1 MTPGRTLIEAAV
13 PLAAGSACL
22 WCIRPARRLSYP
34 AGVLAAAS
42 LGVALLLL
50 LAAFGRP
57 DFSLRAVYE
66 YTASSDPL
74 PYRLAAAFSGREGS
88 LLLLVLAVAAGT
100 LLRRSRTPVGA
111 LLVAV
116 LAAVVLVTADPFAPL
131 VRGGLLWTPGE
142 GRGMSLALRHPL
154 VLVHPVMLLVGLG
167 LALAWSA
174 GVLSGEDRR
183 LLLRFAWAGT
193 TAGCALGAAW
203 AYTAMGWGGY
213 WSWDPVESASLLP
226 WLALTAAL
234 HLPPGARRW
243 RAVAA
248 AATWLSVFAA
258 LAVARG
264 WAPQSLHGFA
274 AGGEV
279 WPMAALALCGGGALA
294 IRAFLEG
301 GGSPPAGTVPL
312 LLALAALWVGVGV
325 GPVMPAAPQRGYYD
339 AIAAPLGLFLA
350 LYLATSPLLA
360 RPWRVAPFLFA
371 GAAALCL
378 PALSPAGP
386 VAAVALL
393 GASVCVLLL
402 RLPRAGRR
410 GLAHLGFVL
419 LSLGVAS
426 STHLGRSA
434 ELSLGLGERGELFD
448 RRLGLVGLFTCPGY
462 ARAEVDFGHAR
473 LAPER
478 VFDERSGEWV
488 ARVAVSSRP
497 HEDLWCALLGA
508 GDGLARLRVEVLP
521 GLQLIW
527 WGAGLTALAGLLPS
541 RRGEGRD

>member
-1 MTPGRTLIEAAV
+1 MTPGRALIAAAS
-13 PLAAGSACL
+13 LLGACSAIL
-22 WCIRPARRLSYP
+22 WFVRPARRLSYP

-42 LGVALLLL
+42 LGAALLLL
-50 LAAFGRP
+50 LVAFVRP

-116 LAAVVLVTADPFAPL
+116 LAGVVLATADPFGPL
-131 VRGGLLWTPGE
+131 VRGGLLWVPGE

-154 VLVHPVMLLVGLG
+154 VLVHPVALLVGLG

-174 GVLSGEDRR
+174 GVLSGEDRH
-183 LLLRFAWAGT
+183 LLLRLAWAGT

-203 AYTAMGWGGY
+203 AYTAVGWGGY
-213 WSWDPVESASLLP
+213 WSWDPVETASLLP

-234 HLPPGARRW
+234 HLPPGTGRW

-248 AATWLSVFAA
+248 AATWLSVFAV

-279 WPMAALALCGGGALA
+279 WPMAALALCGGAALA
-294 IRAFLEG
+294 VRAFLEG
-301 GGSPPAGTVPL
+301 DSSPPAETAPL
-312 LLALAALWVGVGV
+312 LLALAALWVGVGA
-325 GPVMPAAPQRGYYD
+325 GLVMPAAPRRGYYD
-339 AIAAPLGLFLA
+339 AIAAPLGLFLS
-350 LYLATSPLLA
+350 LYLAASSVLR
-360 RPWRVAPFLFA
+360 RPHRAAPFLFV

-378 PALSPAGP
+378 PVSGP
-386 VAAVALL
+386 GGPIAAIVLL
-393 GASVCVLLL
+393 GASACVLLL

-434 ELSLGLGERGELFD
+434 ELSLGLGERGEVFE
-448 RRLGLVGLFTCPGY
+448 RRLGLAGLLTCPGY
-462 ARAEVDFGHAR
+462 ARAEVDFGGAR
-473 LAPER
+473 LAPES

-497 HEDLWCALLGA
+497 HADLWCALLGA
-508 GDGLARLRVEVLP
+508 GEGLARLRVEVLP
-521 GLQLIW
+521 GVQLVW
-527 WGAGLTALAGLLPS
+527 WGAGLAVLAGLLPS
-541 RRGEGRD
+541 RRGEGR